1 MDYSDL
7 AAIHYQQQLEAQQE
21 FEEAL
26 SNRLAKLAQKFSYMA
41 NHVPQYQY
49 TEELI
54 EAIENCT
61 DDLWEGPCSKN

>member
-1 MDYSDL
+1 MDYSTL
-7 AAIHYQQQLEAQQE
+7 AAEQYQKELEAQQE
-21 FEEAL
+21 YEEIL
-26 SNRLAKLAQKFSYMA
+26 SSRLAELARKFSYMA

>member
-1 MDYSDL
+1 MDYSTL
-7 AAIHYQQQLEAQQE
+7 AAEQYQRELEAQQE
-21 FEEAL
+21 HEEVL
-26 SNRLAKLAQKFSYMA
+26 SSRLAELARKFSYMA
-41 NHVPQYQY
+41 NHVPQYPY

>member
-1 MDYSDL
+1 MDYASL
-7 AAIHYQQQLEAQQE
+7 AEAHYQQQLEAQQE
-21 FEEAL
+21 YEDELA
-26 SNRLAKLAQKFSYMA
+26 SRLAELARKFSYMA

>member
-1 MDYSDL
+1 MDYTAL

-21 FEEAL
+21 FEEGL
-26 SNRLAKLAQKFSYMA
+26 SQRLAELARKFSYMA
-41 NHVPQYQY
+41 NHVPQYAY